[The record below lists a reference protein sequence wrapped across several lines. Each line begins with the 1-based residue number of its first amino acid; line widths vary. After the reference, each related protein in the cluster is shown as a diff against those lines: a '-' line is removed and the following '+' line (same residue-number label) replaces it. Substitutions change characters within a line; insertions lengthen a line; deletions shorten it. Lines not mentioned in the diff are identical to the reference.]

1 MAGGIK
7 TRDLSSQARLNHVK
21 STPACG
27 KLTQHPHR
35 ATRDRCLDRRAL
47 FQLRSADHFECDVQ
61 VAARGKHAGAD
72 LFVGFPDRQG
82 KLGLRNALGGLILSI
97 FERSLVFKVN
107 TQNEFHLRLFQAGE
121 LRERVRNI
129 SGTVPLDLGS
139 FVFPIYWGA

>member
-1 MAGGIK
+1 
-7 TRDLSSQARLNHVK
+7 
-21 STPACG
+21 
-27 KLTQHPHR
+27 
-35 ATRDRCLDRRAL
+35 
-47 FQLRSADHFECDVQ
+47 
-61 VAARGKHAGAD
+61 
-72 LFVGFPDRQG
+72 VGFPDRQG